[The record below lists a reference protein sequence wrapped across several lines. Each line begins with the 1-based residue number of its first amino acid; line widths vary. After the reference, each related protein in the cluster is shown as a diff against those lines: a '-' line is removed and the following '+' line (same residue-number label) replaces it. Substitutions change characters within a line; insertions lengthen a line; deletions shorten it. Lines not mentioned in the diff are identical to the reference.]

1 VSGSRVEATDV
12 SSRMDGFNG
21 LATLGLFAFGFSFF
35 RKLLQ
40 E

>member
-1 VSGSRVEATDV
+1 VNGSRVEATDV
-12 SSRMDGFNG
+12 SSRMDGFSG